1 MTFAEF
7 KQLFASQISKAS
19 GNSKLHYGV
28 RENQGKKMFI
38 MAITKNDLAVAYKS
52 LKNSKPDN
60 PVKEIPWFTKS

>member
-1 MTFAEF
+1 MTLLKF

-19 GNSKLHYGV
+19 GNSKLYYGV
-28 RENQGKKMFI
+28 RDTKENKMFI
-38 MAITKNDLAVAYKS
+38 MATTKNDLAVTYES